1 MDVNGLLTRILS
13 RTHIF
18 HGKVPWILVNMFNQ
32 SIEITAIHNPVVFT
46 LFSVKIFWEASGQ
59 LERRVGHGQGI
70 FFVAQYYYHTLTPTS
85 APSIGFATHHERDEQ
100 FDIPDFPEPMLAFAV
115 KAHLQYI
122 FKPVP
127 TWLLMCVWCLWSC
140 WFVWMFFQS
149 RGTAHRLW
157 GHNLG
162 LKLGRPKVS
171 IVNHIMPSLNSI
183 TSPLKWP

>member
-13 RTHIF
+13 RTQIF
-18 HGKVPWILVNMFNQ
+18 HGKVPWILVKMFNQ
-32 SIEITAIHNPVVFT
+32 SIEIAVIHNPVVFT
-46 LFSVKIFWEASGQ
+46 LFSLEIFWEASGQ

-70 FFVAQYYYHTLTPTS
+70 FFVAQYYCHSLTPTS

-100 FDIPDFPEPMLAFAV
+100 VWYSWFSRTNAGVCSQGPFTV
-115 KAHLQYI
+115 

-127 TWLLMCVWCLWSC
+127 TWLLMCVCL

-183 TSPLKWP
+183 TSPIKWP